1 MFIYRVRAFRKVF
14 GEVNLLFKKI
24 RAFASLY
31 RPDVPVIVFTGSIA
45 GRILTIGFEWNFV
58 AEALFLALF
67 PYNFVYILNSI
78 TDRVEDSVDKPWRP
92 LPSGAITEKEAL
104 IYLFIVTSISV
115 AGIPLIFSGHEI
127 FLAYLVILLGF
138 SYSMKPLAFKN
149 RGILASVV
157 TGWGVV
163 HPVYI
168 TGGSSLAFTTTCLLF
183 HGVGVTL
190 LKGLSDL
197 KGDAAAGR
205 TLITDRF
212 SLPQIF
218 LLSLSLML
226 FSFISFFFT
235 GHPVLSV
242 IPLSCG
248 MVLSYNFIY
257 RKNEFCNKIYKRII
271 WTAAA
276 SGIFTVI
283 FYL

>member
-1 MFIYRVRAFRKVF
+1 M
-14 GEVNLLFKKI
+14 GLPLKKI
-24 RAFASLY
+24 KAFALLY

-45 GRILTIGFEWNFV
+45 GRILTTGFEWYFV

-78 TDRVEDSVDKPWRP
+78 TDRVEDSLDKPWRP

-104 IYLFIVTSISV
+104 IYLFIITFISV
-115 AGIPLIFSGHEI
+115 AGIPLIFSGYEI

-149 RGILASVV
+149 RGIVASVI

-168 TGGSSLAFTTTCLLF
+168 TGGVSLAFTTTCLLF
-183 HGVGVTL
+183 HGIGVTL

-205 TLITDRF
+205 TLITDSF
-212 SLPQIF
+212 SLAGIF
-218 LLSLSLML
+218 LISLSLMI
-226 FSFISFFFT
+226 FSLISFFFT
-235 GHPVLSV
+235 DHPVLSV
-242 IPLSCG
+242 IPASCAIA
-248 MVLSYNFIY
+248 LSYNFIY
-257 RKNEFCNKIYKRII
+257 RRNEFCEKIYKRII